1 MRLSLGSRQSL
12 TQVRH
17 EPIYRVSSN
26 TRTNPMSYELAVMS
40 AETDADMMPGSIV
53 EQDADNRR
61 IVIRLNGQV
70 VGFYRYKD
78 AA

>member
-1 MRLSLGSRQSL
+1 MGDRM
-12 TQVRH
+12 
-17 EPIYRVSSN
+17 YRVSSN
-26 TRTNPMSYELAVMS
+26 TRANPMSYELAVMS

-70 VGFYRYKD
+70 VGFYRYND